1 MASSNKP
8 RKKKSKGFS
17 GKEVASINN
26 IKSLLKDTIIGSCQ
40 MSPKCQFTKRNGT
53 ILPKPTTGMSDAL
66 LHIKFNWKICFGV
79 ISRNKQGIPE
89 ITYQFVYPSHHCT
102 LYNEELSSLVMAELK
117 RMFLSSD
124 ENHRLTTFWLAS
136 PNEDYPDVDF
146 LVAIYQ
152 LLDQYR
158 VYDNMITHYDETNNI
173 ERGRSLHA
181 TTYWYTLT
189 EFTEIY
195 PDD

>member
-1 MASSNKP
+1 MANSKKP
-8 RKKKSKGFS
+8 RKKQSKGFS

-26 IKSLLKDTIIGSCQ
+26 VKSLLKNTLIGACQ
-40 MSPKCQFTKRNGT
+40 IQPQASFTKRNGH
-53 ILPKPTTGMSDAL
+53 ILDKPTKGMSDAFQY
-66 LHIKFNWKICFGV
+66 IKFHWKFCLGV
-79 ISRNKQGIPE
+79 VSRNKQGIPQ
-89 ITYQFVYPSHHCT
+89 ITYQFVYPSHHVK
-102 LYNEELSSLVMAELK
+102 LYDEEFSSLVMAELK
-117 RMFLSSD
+117 RMFLEAD

-173 ERGRSLHA
+173 ERGRSLHS
-181 TTYWYTLT
+181 TTYWYGLT
-189 EFTEIY
+189 EFTEIE
-195 PDD
+195 PND